1 MIRVSATFK
10 ILCRVEHGMDYE
22 STLRTNLD
30 LATNF
35 VNNFSI
41 CRKYFQIIE
50 I

>member
-10 ILCRVEHGMDYE
+10 TLCRVGHGMDYE

-30 LATNF
+30 SAMNL

-41 CRKYFQIIE
+41 CL
-50 I
+50 